1 MRLLKY
7 LLVFS
12 ALFLVGC
19 GSDKDEGAGGD
30 ASTSAGKEG
39 EIRSYN
45 LSQEQKLAGK
55 RFPCDTLALKEFIL
69 NNYPAGTYLVDFD
82 RTYTTNVPKAA
93 VVYYKNQNS
102 TYVFGVVA
110 KSKPGE
116 RFIETKNVTGY
127 SSSFI
132 NLDST
137 KLGTAFF
144 WLTLFECNLNENTFN
159 VIWESEVPIHGG
171 FNKITVNNWRP
182 KNCMYISL
190 NYMDG
195 IISGNRNY
203 NFFLVNGLKN
213 PPHLLETYEGLTHK
227 RTMANI
233 NNDKYPDYFEYRFS
247 EGNIISIIDSIPFLW
262 DTVKRLYISP
272 VNKRWF
278 RHY

>member
-1 MRLLKY
+1 MLILL
-7 LLVFS
+7 
-12 ALFLVGC
+12 ALILSNC
-19 GSDKDEGAGGD
+19 SSDDKSSGSGD
-30 ASTSAGKEG
+30 ATTSAGKEG
-39 EIRSYN
+39 SIRSYN
-45 LSQEQKLAGK
+45 LSVEQQQAGK
-55 RFPCDTLALKEFIL
+55 RFACDTLSLKEFIL

-93 VVYYKNQNS
+93 VVYYKNQNA
-102 TYVFGVVA
+102 TYIFGVVA
-110 KSKPGE
+110 KSKQGE

-144 WLTLFECNLNENTFN
+144 WLTLFECNQDGSFN

-171 FNKITVNNWRP
+171 FNKITINNWRP
-182 KNCMYISL
+182 KNCMYIAL

-195 IISGNRNY
+195 IISGNRSY
-203 NFFLVNGLKN
+203 NFYLVNGLKN
-213 PPHLLETYEGLTHK
+213 PPHLLETYEGLMHK

-233 NNDKYPDYFEYRFS
+233 NNDKFPDYFEYRFS
-247 EGNIISIIDSIPFLW
+247 EGNIITIIDSIPFLW
-262 DTVKRLYISP
+262 DTVKRLYISL